1 MKVALLRDQNPDLW
15 GCPFL
20 VDVEQPQMNLSIVFG
35 LCNALMSIACNIDII
50 FLTAILSLSS
60 RYVTLFI
67 SSNVRTLAI
76 PTWMFVLLCHH
87 FTSVFPLERIDA
99 IPDICF

>member
-50 FLTAILSLSS
+50 FLTAILSLS
-60 RYVTLFI
+60 LDM
-67 SSNVRTLAI
+67 L
-76 PTWMFVLLCHH
+76 HH
-87 FTSVFPLERIDA
+87 FFIQCKNSGDSYLDVCSVVPSFHQ
-99 IPDICF
+99 CFFL